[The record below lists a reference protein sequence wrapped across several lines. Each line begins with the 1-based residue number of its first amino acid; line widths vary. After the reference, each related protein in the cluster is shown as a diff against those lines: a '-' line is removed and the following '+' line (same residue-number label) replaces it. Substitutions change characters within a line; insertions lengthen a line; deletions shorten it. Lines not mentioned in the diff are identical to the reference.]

1 MNDNEQIYSSCCEG
15 AFPPS
20 GILHR
25 VVRNLVL
32 KALSAVRQG
41 HIILVDCDQRR
52 EFGDP
57 DASLTATVRVTHP
70 DFYRRVAFGG
80 TIAAGE
86 AYMDGLWSCNDL
98 TSLIQIM
105 VRNQGAQQELE
116 GGLARI
122 ASPLRRILH
131 RLNDNTH
138 SGSRKNIAAHYDLGN
153 DFYQLFLDPTM
164 AYSCGIFARADS
176 SLEEASMAKFD
187 RICRKLGLS
196 PGMQVLEIG
205 TGWGGFAIHAAKHFG
220 CHVTTTTI
228 SRQQHDHSA
237 EQIATTGL
245 GDNIT
250 LLLQDYRDL
259 TGRFDR
265 LVSIEMIE
273 AVGHRHLP
281 TYFRSCSERL
291 KPDGAALI
299 QAITM
304 PDHHYDR
311 YLAAPDF
318 INRYIFPGSCCPSL
332 HAIMEAVSRATD
344 LRLAHLEDISPHY
357 ARTLQK
363 WRDAFHA
370 NLEQVRGMGF
380 DERFIRMWE
389 FYLCY
394 CEGGFAE
401 RFTGVAQLMFTKP
414 LYREDPLLY
423 PLERRVQT

>member
-1 MNDNEQIYSSCCEG
+1 MNDNEQIYGTCCEG

-20 GILHR
+20 GILHKIA
-25 VVRNLVL
+25 RNLVL

-41 HIILVDCDQRR
+41 RIILVDCDQRR

-57 DASLTATVRVTHP
+57 DARLSATVRVTHP

-86 AYMDGLWSCNDL
+86 AYIDGLWNCSDL
-98 TSLIQIM
+98 TSLIRVM
-105 VRNQGAQQELE
+105 VRNQEAQQKLE
-116 GGLARI
+116 GSLARI
-122 ASPLRRILH
+122 AGPLRRLLH
-131 RLNDNTH
+131 RLNDNTR

-153 DFYQLFLDPTM
+153 DFYRLFLDPTM
-164 AYSCGIFARADS
+164 AYSCGIFERADS
-176 SLEEASMAKFD
+176 SLEDASAAKFD
-187 RICRKLGLS
+187 RICRKLGLA

-205 TGWGGFAIHAAKHFG
+205 TGWGGFAIHAAKQYG

-228 SRQQHDHSA
+228 SRQQHDYSA
-237 EQIATTGL
+237 ERIAAEGL
-245 GDNIT
+245 GNQIT
-250 LLLQDYRDL
+250 LLQLDYRDL

-281 TYFRSCSERL
+281 TYFRTCAERL
-291 KPDGAALI
+291 KPDGAAMI

-304 PDHHYDR
+304 PDHLYDR
-311 YLAAPDF
+311 YLDAPDF

-332 HAIMEAVSRATD
+332 YAISDAVARSTD
-344 LRLAHLEDISPHY
+344 LRLNNLEDLSPHY
-357 ARTLQK
+357 ARTLLE
-363 WRDAFHA
+363 WRNAFHA
-370 NLEQVRGMGF
+370 KLEQVRGMGF

-401 RFTGVAQLMFTKP
+401 RFTGVIQLLFSKP
-414 LYREDPLLY
+414 GYRGEQLLHPLQ
-423 PLERRVQT
+423 RSA

>member
-1 MNDNEQIYSSCCEG
+1 MNEHEQIYGTCCEG

-20 GILHR
+20 GILHKIA
-25 VVRNLVL
+25 RNLVL

-41 HIILVDCDQRR
+41 RIILVDCDQRR

-57 DASLTATVRVTHP
+57 DARLSATVRVTHP

-86 AYMDGLWSCNDL
+86 AYMDGFWNCSDL

-105 VRNQGAQQELE
+105 VRNQEAQQELE

-122 ASPLRRILH
+122 AGPLRRLLH
-131 RLNDNTH
+131 RLNDNTR
-138 SGSRKNIAAHYDLGN
+138 SGSRRNIAAHYDLGN
-153 DFYQLFLDPTM
+153 DFYRLFLDPAM
-164 AYSCGIFARADS
+164 AYSCGIFERDDS
-176 SLEEASMAKFD
+176 TLEEASAAKFD
-187 RICRKLGLS
+187 RICRKLGLA
-196 PGMQVLEIG
+196 PGMQVLEFG
-205 TGWGGFAIHAAKHFG
+205 TGWGGFAIHAAQNYG

-237 EQIATTGL
+237 ERIAAAGL
-245 GDNIT
+245 GNQIT
-250 LLLQDYRDL
+250 LLQKDYRDL
-259 TGRFDR
+259 SGQFDR

-281 TYFRSCSERL
+281 TYFRTFAERL
-291 KPDGAALI
+291 KPDGAGLI

-304 PDHHYDR
+304 PDHLYDR
-311 YLAAPDF
+311 YLDAPDF

-332 HAIMEAVSRATD
+332 HAISDAVARSTD
-344 LRLAHLEDISPHY
+344 LRLNHLEDLSPHY
-357 ARTLQK
+357 ARTLRA
-363 WRDAFHA
+363 WRNAFHA
-370 NLEQVRGMGF
+370 NLEQVREMGF

-401 RFTGVAQLMFTKP
+401 RFTGVVQMMFSKP
-414 LYREDPLLY
+414 GYRGEPLLH
-423 PLERRVQT
+423 PLQRSA

>member
-1 MNDNEQIYSSCCEG
+1 MNDNEQIYGTCCEG

-20 GILHR
+20 GILHKIA
-25 VVRNLVL
+25 RNLVL

-41 HIILVDCDQRR
+41 RIILVDCDQRR

-57 DASLTATVRVTHP
+57 DARLSATVRVTHP

-86 AYMDGLWSCNDL
+86 AYIDGLWNCSDL
-98 TSLIQIM
+98 TSLIRVM
-105 VRNQGAQQELE
+105 VRNQEAQQKLE
-116 GGLARI
+116 GSLARI
-122 ASPLRRILH
+122 AGPLRRLLH
-131 RLNDNTH
+131 RLNDNTR

-153 DFYQLFLDPTM
+153 DFYRLFLDPTM
-164 AYSCGIFARADS
+164 AYSCGIFERADS
-176 SLEEASMAKFD
+176 SLEDASAAKFD
-187 RICRKLGLS
+187 RICRKLGLA

-205 TGWGGFAIHAAKHFG
+205 TGWGGFAIHAAKQYG

-228 SRQQHDHSA
+228 SRQQHDYSA
-237 EQIATTGL
+237 ERIAAEGL
-245 GDNIT
+245 GNQIT
-250 LLLQDYRDL
+250 LLQLDYRDL

-281 TYFRSCSERL
+281 TYFRTCAERL
-291 KPDGAALI
+291 KPDGAAMI

-304 PDHHYDR
+304 PDHLYDR
-311 YLAAPDF
+311 YLDAPDF
-318 INRYIFPGSCCPSL
+318 LNRYIFPGSCCPSL
-332 HAIMEAVSRATD
+332 YAISDAVARSTD
-344 LRLAHLEDISPHY
+344 LRLNNLEDLSPHY
-357 ARTLQK
+357 ARTLLE
-363 WRDAFHA
+363 WRNAFHA
-370 NLEQVRGMGF
+370 KLEQVRGMGF

-401 RFTGVAQLMFTKP
+401 RFTGVIQLLFSKP
-414 LYREDPLLY
+414 GYRGEQLLHPLQ
-423 PLERRVQT
+423 RSA